1 MKLSL
6 TILLCFLA
14 NSLLLS
20 QTLEKTYSFDL
31 GYSPTAASIDRQGY
45 LYFSNNQ
52 GAIDKLDKKGN
63 QIYHY
68 SPQKQGAPTLIDAWQ
83 GLRTFVYYQNFQEY
97 ILLDRFLNASERYS
111 INSNQISDFS
121 GLVTLANDNNLW
133 ILNNQELSLKKIDIN
148 NRELLI
154 DNQLNLSL
162 DIEAWNIKFIRS
174 YQNYL
179 FIGDAKEGIFVFDN
193 LGNYSEKITGQGID
207 FFTFAGDDIV
217 FLSDQKL
224 QMIHLYNKTKREIS
238 LPDLPYQFVLM
249 ENNQI
254 FLVHNQTVDVFNF
267 N

>member
-1 MKLSL
+1 MKPSHL
-6 TILLCFLA
+6 ILLF
-14 NSLLLS
+14 LLS
-20 QTLEKTYSFDL
+20 SSFLQAQTLEKTHSFDL
-31 GYSPTAASIDRQGY
+31 GYTPTAASMDRQGY

-52 GAIDKLDKKGN
+52 GAIDKFDKKGN

-68 SPQKQGAPTLIDAWQ
+68 SPQKQGTPTLIEAWQ

-97 ILLDRFLNASERYS
+97 LLLDRFLNASERYP

-133 ILNNQELSLKKIDIN
+133 ILNSQELSLKKIDIN
-148 NRELLI
+148 DRELLI
-154 DNQLNLSL
+154 DNKLNLSL
-162 DIEAWNIKFIRS
+162 DIDAWDIKFIRS

-193 LGNYSEKITGQGID
+193 LGNYSEKITGQGVD
-207 FFTFAGDDIV
+207 FFTFAGDEIV

-224 QMIHLYNKTKREIS
+224 QTIHLYDKTKREIS

-254 FLVHNQTVDVFNF
+254 FLVHNKTVEVYRIN
-267 N
+267 